1 MLKIITVMIIKC
13 VLSDLPQH
21 EMHFLSNGFLF
32 HINGSGKDFI
42 VFIQWDCT
50 ACILAILFNF

>member
-1 MLKIITVMIIKC
+1 MIIKC
-13 VLSDLPQH
+13 VLSDFPQH

-42 VFIQWDCT
+42 VFIQWECT